1 MEMSKQNT
9 LKGSFALCGK
19 GLHTGLNLTITFNPA
34 NENTGYKIQRI
45 DLEASYNSMRT
56 TKDEH
61 TKEYHPPTLGTA
73 AGDAGHPGPQ
83 RHEGAYRGK

>member
-34 NENTGYKIQRI
+34 SVSTGYKIQRI
-45 DLEASYNSMRT
+45 DV
-56 TKDEH
+56 D
-61 TKEYHPPTLGTA
+61 
-73 AGDAGHPGPQ
+73 
-83 RHEGAYRGK
+83 